1 MRQNEGAI
9 TRQHLTRYSLNRENY
24 SYEFQGRG
32 SIWEFDHL
40 RRLSGRGL
48 TWVTYWK
55 MKRYGKEEILVVEW
69 VKRQWNER
77 ILEEFGKE
85 WVKILG
91 RIKD

>member
-1 MRQNEGAI
+1 MKVLSQDNTWLDTVWIEKTIVMSSKEEEVFERVWSSEKAFWK
-9 TRQHLTRYSLNRENY
+9 RFDL
-24 SYEFQGRG
+24 SYLAE
-32 SIWEFDHL
+32 
-40 RRLSGRGL
+40 
-48 TWVTYWK
+48 